1 MLVSLFVILTA
12 LMMREANAF
21 QSMPLPPSLC
31 QRTEA
36 YRWMQAT
43 STRRPMVVDPI
54 GLVTGMAVDMNIGV
68 EVGVALVSV
77 AAGAMSQAPRIQKL
91 ERELQ
96 TTRASLDQTEAEMVQ
111 KIHLLEEQL
120 YAMDLEFEEQTAK
133 FKKSYDV
140 SQRQKMEEFKE
151 TLKKQFQF
159 KLEIQL
165 AQAKSDKLLNEILP
179 NESSRVD
186 KQEQLT
192 QLKLKQ
198 GQLED
203 LNAQLEQALRDTE
216 NELKRF
222 RDESSKK
229 TFLFWKF

>member
-1 MLVSLFVILTA
+1 MYSSLFVILTA
-12 LMMREANAF
+12 VSMRDVNAF
-21 QSMPLPPSLC
+21 QAKPLAFLR
-31 QRTEA
+31 QRKKTHRTMEFT
-36 YRWMQAT
+36 ML
-43 STRRPMVVDPI
+43 PMVVDPI

-68 EVGVALVSV
+68 EVGVALVSA
-77 AAGAMSQAPRIQKL
+77 AAGAMSQAPKIQKL

-96 TTRASLDQTEAEMVQ
+96 TTRASLNQTEAEMVQ
-111 KIHLLEEQL
+111 KIHVLEEQL

-133 FKKSYDV
+133 FKKSYDL

-179 NESSRVD
+179 NESSRID

-192 QLKLKQ
+192 QHKLKQ

-203 LNAQLEQALRDTE
+203 LNAQ
-216 NELKRF
+216 F
-222 RDESSKK
+222 REESSKK
-229 TFLFWKF
+229 SFLFWKF